1 MAENTEKKTRDF
13 GKWDTADT
21 INLLG
26 KEAVFTRSPG
36 GFLDLDYKGK
46 HYEKVRLARLEPL
59 TNPEQYISV
68 ADEEEEIGIIPSLDA
83 LEPAQRELVGE
94 VLRYKYFTP
103 RILSVQETTERI
115 SYLFI
120 DCTTSAGKKRI
131 CVSDYTS
138 NMRQLGNAVSILD
151 AQGNRYFIDDVR
163 QLDRKSFIKL
173 DQYL

>member
-1 MAENTEKKTRDF
+1 MAENMEKTF

-21 INLLG
+21 VNLLG
-26 KEAVFTRSPG
+26 SEAVFSRAPG

-46 HYEKVRLARLEPL
+46 HYEKIRLSRLEPL
-59 TNPEQYISV
+59 TDPEHYISV
-68 ADEEEEIGIIPSLDA
+68 ASEEEEIGILPGLDV
-83 LEPAQRELVGE
+83 LEPSQRELVDE

-120 DCTTSAGKKRI
+120 DCETSAGKKRI

-138 NMRQLGNAVSILD
+138 NMRLLGNAVSILD

-163 QLDRKSFIKL
+163 KLDRKSFIKL